1 MQSLNDAEVA
11 VYPVDVRGL
20 LNYSPTADVSYSPRN
35 ISGTA
40 FARSLAA
47 RSWLQNS
54 KIDTLRDFAEMR
66 AFYNSNDLVGGFKRA
81 ADDSSSY
88 YLIGYYLDTKNDK
101 PGWRQLKVK
110 VHTPHTEVRAR
121 NGFFLSPTRQSIPK
135 LARNWRLKM
144 PWPRPSTAQEW
155 D

>member
-1 MQSLNDAEVA
+1 
-11 VYPVDVRGL
+11 
-20 LNYSPTADVSYSPRN
+20 VSYSPLN

-54 KIDTLRDFAEMR
+54 KIDTLGDFAEMTGGR
-66 AFYNSNDLVGGFKRA
+66 AFYNSSDLVGGFKRA

-110 VHTPHTEVRAR
+110 VHTPHTEVRSR
-121 NGFFLSPTRQSIPK
+121 NGFLSPTRQSIPK